1 MKSPYE
7 ILGVSPGASDEEIK
21 SAYRK
26 LAKKYH
32 PDANPGSEYA
42 AEKMREI
49 NAAYDK
55 IQEMRSGK
63 TSSGGEYYGSYGS
76 YGSYGGAAYGDKT
89 SYEAMK
95 NNARS
100 YINAGNIIGAITLLQ
115 NIPEGYR
122 DAEWHFIMGHVHLRT
137 NNIARAA
144 REFSIAHSLDPTNE
158 EYKNACE
165 TVNSRTQ
172 GYNDYTGGTSFQGT
186 NLGCSC
192 CDLCTCLCCLNG
204 MFDCLRGCC

>member
-7 ILGVSPGASDEEIK
+7 ILGVSPNASDEEIK
-21 SAYRK
+21 TAYRK

-42 AEKMREI
+42 AEKMREL

-63 TSSGGEYYGSYGS
+63 STSGSSYGS
-76 YGSYGGAAYGDKT
+76 YNSYGGAAYGDNA

-95 NNARS
+95 NNARA
-100 YINAGNIIGAITLLQ
+100 YINAGNILAALTLLQ

-122 DAEWHFIMGHVHLRT
+122 DAEWHYIMGHIYIRT
-137 NNIARAA
+137 NNVARAA
-144 REFSIAHSLDPTNE
+144 REFSMAHSLDPSNA
-158 EYKNACE
+158 EYKTAFEN
-165 TVNSRTQ
+165 VNSRTG
-172 GYNDYTGGTSFQGT
+172 GYNDYADGQSFQTT
-186 NLGCSC
+186 NIGCSC
-192 CDLCTCLCCLNG
+192 CDLCTCLCCLNS
-204 MFDCLRGCC
+204 MFDCLRGC

>member
-1 MKSPYE
+1 MTNPYE

-21 SAYRK
+21 NAYRK

-55 IQEMRSGK
+55 INEMRSGK
-63 TSSGGEYYGSYGS
+63 YSGDSFDAS
-76 YGSYGGAAYGDKT
+76 GAAYGDT
-89 SYEAMK
+89 ASYDAMI
-95 NNARS
+95 NSARS
-100 YINAGNIIGAITLLQ
+100 YINAGNIFAAMNILG

-122 DAEWHFIMGHVHLRT
+122 NAEWHFVMGHVYLRT
-137 NNIARAA
+137 NNFTRAA
-144 REFSIAHSLDPTNE
+144 REFSVATSLDPSNP
-158 EYKNACE
+158 EYKAAFDSI
-165 TVNSRTQ
+165 NSRSS
-172 GYNDYTGGTSFQGT
+172 GYSTYTGSNDYQVT

-192 CDLCTCLCCLNG
+192 CDLCSCLCCMNSL
-204 MFDCLRGCC
+204 MDCLCRGC

>member
-7 ILGVSPGASDEEIK
+7 ILGVSPSASDDEIK
-21 SAYRK
+21 AAYRR

-55 IQEMRSGK
+55 IQAMRSGK
-63 TSSGGEYYGSYGS
+63 STGSSSSGAYGSYGS
-76 YGSYGGAAYGDKT
+76 YGSARYGDKA

-95 NNARS
+95 NNARN
-100 YINAGNIIGAITLLQ
+100 YLNMGNIIAAITLLQ

-122 DAEWHFIMGHVHLRT
+122 DAEWHFIMGHIYYRM
-137 NNIARAA
+137 NNVGRAS
-144 REFSIAHSLDPTNE
+144 REFSMAHSLDPSNE
-158 EYKNACE
+158 EYKNAFE
-165 TVNSRTQ
+165 TINSRSS
-172 GYNDYTGGTSFQGT
+172 GYEDYTGGGDFTTT
-186 NLGCSC
+186 NIGCSC
-192 CDLCTCLCCLNG
+192 CDMCTCLCCLNYCFNC
-204 MFDCLRGCC
+204 MRGC